1 MKYAPKVK
9 IVKSSLINEERVRC
23 PGFGLAARREE
34 GEYPWWIFDR
44 RATPPPGQ
52 RPSNPAGGFPAG
64 VWRRCSS
71 VIPKAFG
78 TDHAGARPEGL
89 PVRKPSRL
97 ARHPPESRAPIPHLL
112 TSSNKGKL

>member
-71 VIPKAFG
+71 VTG
-78 TDHAGARPEGL
+78 RCGHAPS
-89 PVRKPSRL
+89 SRL

-112 TSSNKGKL
+112 TSSKVIPENAVFNLR